1 MQTCRSQVDID
12 VLVSLGLHQVAEQPA
27 WGKRNQIRPYYPS
40 SEVEKQVYL
49 QGTKLNL
56 LTDSRLIEVSTVR
69 PIDNL
74 VMILMQIA
82 RSSRHER
89 EIYAAE
95 FEDFAESYT
104 MREACAMLVQI
115 LADSSASY
123 FISKRV

>member
-1 MQTCRSQVDID
+1 M
-12 VLVSLGLHQVAEQPA
+12 
-27 WGKRNQIRPYYPS
+27 
-40 SEVEKQVYL
+40 EKQVYL